1 MLSFFMS
8 HWYVF
13 FIAAIS
19 GLMLLWPLVAENVSG
34 LKKIDPQSAVQL
46 MNRRHAMLIDV
57 RDASEV
63 LAGKIAQAKHIP
75 LADLEGRVSELS
87 KQKEKPVIVYCQ
99 SGARSAAACTLLQKN
114 GFTEVY
120 SLEGG
125 LLAWEKAALP
135 VSR

>member
-1 MLSFFMS
+1 MLTFFMS

-57 RDASEV
+57 RDATEV

-120 SLEGG
+120 SIDGG

>member
-1 MLSFFMS
+1 MLTFFMS

-57 RDASEV
+57 RDATEV

-75 LADLEGRVSELS
+75 LADLVGRVSELS

-120 SLEGG
+120 SLDGG

>member
-1 MLSFFMS
+1 MLTFFMS

-57 RDASEV
+57 RDATEV
-63 LAGKIAQAKHIP
+63 LTGKIAQAKHIP
-75 LADLEGRVSELS
+75 LADLEGRISELS

-120 SLEGG
+120 SLDGG

>member
-1 MLSFFMS
+1 MLTFFMS

-57 RDASEV
+57 RDATEV
-63 LAGKIAQAKHIP
+63 LTGKIAQAKHIP

-99 SGARSAAACTLLQKN
+99 SGVRSAAACAVLQKN